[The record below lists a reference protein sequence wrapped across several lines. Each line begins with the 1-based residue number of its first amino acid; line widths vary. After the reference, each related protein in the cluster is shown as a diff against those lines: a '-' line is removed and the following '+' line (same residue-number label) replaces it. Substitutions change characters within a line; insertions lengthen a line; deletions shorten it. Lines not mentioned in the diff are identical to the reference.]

1 MQRTRLVS
9 VLAAL
14 AISAAACSSSGST
27 ATPGS
32 GVQNSAEPG
41 SSELAVSA
49 PSFASAGG
57 GSCGVQIDGD
67 VTKAWH
73 TDQTK
78 GTLLVSYWLSPDDR
92 SLNGVEDGQEMLDIN
107 CQSDQGSISLITTA
121 GTMATQFPKAPGKY
135 VIEAGGLV
143 ADRKPGE
150 IQTVTN
156 LKDKSLWKVIENGT
170 LEITGFTPT
179 HFVGSFTFKI
189 GKSGDDLK
197 TIVAT
202 ATVSGTFDLGC
213 TGSACS

>member
-1 MQRTRLVS
+1 MHRTRLAS

-14 AISAAACSSSGST
+14 AITAAACSSSGST

-32 GVQNSAEPG
+32 GGQDSTEPA
-41 SSELAVSA
+41 SSEQAASA

-78 GTLLVSYWLSPDDR
+78 ATLLVSYWLSPDDR
-92 SLNGVEDGQEMLDIN
+92 SLNGINEGEEMLDIN
-107 CQSDQGSISLITTA
+107 CQSDLGSISLITTA
-121 GTMATQFPKAPGKY
+121 GTTAAQFPKAPGKY

-143 ADRKPGE
+143 ANRKPGE
-150 IQTVTN
+150 IQTVIN
-156 LKDKSLWKVIENGT
+156 LNDKGLWGVTENGT
-170 LEITGFTPT
+170 LEITGFTPS
-179 HFVGSFTFKI
+179 HFT
-189 GKSGDDLK
+189 
-197 TIVAT
+197 
-202 ATVSGTFDLGC
+202 GTFDLAC